1 MPSLRTLLLIAVFL
15 FGAAWIITFIAAGQ
29 PNLIL
34 AIATLASGLGLAVLS
49 MIESNKKKSG
59 GEGE

>member
-1 MPSLRTLLLIAVFL
+1 MPSLRTILLIAVFL
-15 FGAAWIITFIAAGQ
+15 LGIAWVVTFIATGQ

-34 AIATLASGLGLAVLS
+34 AIATMGSGLGLAVLS
-49 MIESNKKKSG
+49 MIDANKKKSG